1 MDHALV
7 QHLKSPRAAA
17 LGLAVLLACART
29 EHPGPPPPP
38 PPLEL
43 WVSPSGND
51 QNAGTEQSPLL
62 TIAAALAKSATK
74 IALMP
79 GGHPGEVRLDRAV
92 ELRGA
97 SGGVALLLGHVSV
110 IADQVSIEGV
120 SLAAGLSVFQAKEV
134 RIRRG
139 RIEAGPK
146 DEAVAIQG
154 AQAQLAE
161 LELSC
166 GPETCLEVATST
178 VELHQLRILASSETK
193 RGARIETSSV
203 TAHELDFEGGSVS
216 QLQLGR
222 GAKVTLS
229 RSTLKDGRG
238 TGLSALRGAR
248 LDGDQIEVLNARSIG
263 AVFQVSQVV
272 LRRLTVGPGPA
283 LAVGVSGGELT
294 LDDPILHA
302 GIDGA
307 LNLAAYLDQ
316 APKVSLSGGEV
327 RHGNKGGIYSGS
339 GQLRV
344 RGTTFKGTVDPNSPT
359 PADAISG
366 TGLGSKIE
374 VEGARFESPSGFAV
388 AFFSDAGG
396 TVTATITGPGQ
407 GGVYAEGIAAAS
419 VVVRDSRIEGCLNGS
434 AVVGFDIRD
443 LTVRGLRAQGCREAA
458 VLAGQG
464 ARVLVERTTAIDN
477 PLYGYA
483 AFGGAVLRVG
493 RSSARGSKWAL
504 YASCA
509 DGADIEDLG
518 GNQFTGATVRC
529 P

>member
-7 QHLKSPRAAA
+7 QHLKFRRAAA
-17 LGLAVLLACART
+17 LSLVALFACART
-29 EHPGPPPPP
+29 EHPGPTPPP
-38 PPLEL
+38 PPLEI

-79 GGHPGEVRLDRAV
+79 GGHLGDVRLDRAV

-97 SGGVALLLGHVSV
+97 GGGAALLLGHVLV

-134 RIRRG
+134 RVRRG

-146 DEAVAIQG
+146 DEAVALQG
-154 AQAQLAE
+154 ARAELSE

-178 VELHQLRILASSETK
+178 VELHQLRLLATSETK
-193 RGARIETSSV
+193 RGARIETSSA
-203 TAHELDFEGGSVS
+203 TASDLSFEGGSVA

-222 GAKVTLS
+222 GAKMSLS
-229 RSTLKDGRG
+229 RSTFKDSRG
-238 TGLSALRGAR
+238 SGVSVLRTAR
-248 LDGDQIEVLNARSIG
+248 LEGDQVEVINARTIG
-263 AVFQVSQVV
+263 AIFQVSQVT
-272 LRRLTVGPGPA
+272 LRRLTVGPGPD

-294 LDDPILHA
+294 LEDPILHA
-302 GIDGA
+302 GNDGA
-307 LNLAAYLDQ
+307 INLAAFLDQ
-316 APKVSLSGGEV
+316 PPKVSLSGGEI
-327 RHGNKGGIYSGS
+327 RHGNKGGIYAGS
-339 GQLRV
+339 GELRV
-344 RGTTFKGTVDPNSPT
+344 RGTTFKGAIDPASPT

-366 TGLGSKIE
+366 TGLGTRLE

-396 TVTATITGPGQ
+396 TVTATVTGPGQ
-407 GGVYAEGIAAAS
+407 GGVYAEGIAAAP
-419 VVVRDSRIEGCLNGS
+419 VLVKDSRIEGCLNGS
-434 AVVGFDIRD
+434 AVVGFDVRD
-443 LTVRGLRAQGCREAA
+443 LTVRGVRAQGCREAA

-464 ARVLVERTTAIDN
+464 ARVLVERTTSIDN

-493 RSSARGSKWAL
+493 RSNARGSKWAL

-518 GNQFTGATVRC
+518 GNQFIGATVRC